1 MKHTYES
8 MDKEILA
15 GECAGKIVRIRIP
28 TDIKKSLI
36 KILELE

>member
-15 GECAGKIVRIRIP
+15 GECPWKIVRIRILV
-28 TDIKKSLI
+28 DIKKSLI